1 MNINRFPDEI
11 LLRTFD
17 HFDTK
22 TLARSSQVCKRWK
35 LVSQDQSLWENLY
48 KEEYGKDLQS
58 EKLNY
63 KNLCRRKY
71 ELLDKIKHDKHK
83 KYETSITLG
92 SGLLGL
98 NGRLLILGKIVFFTK
113 LGKIFYS
120 KVKKSNYKNSI
131 LMFIPK
137 FKKIKIS
144 YQSLSGQTKQM
155 YPNRNSISLMDF
167 HPNGYILEKCSQ
179 HTFLS
184 REFLQRNRESSFA
197 VWNVNTGSCV
207 FAERR
212 SIDGLIQ
219 IIKDRVIY
227 NNRDKGMICC
237 DMETKKV
244 MFSLPGLS
252 SLVSHQTSNDNFVAA
267 ACVDNTI
274 HVYDLKKKKKIPT
287 LENVKVRVLS
297 LTEDKLIYQTR
308 TEIYIY
314 DLKTLTLICQIPIP
328 SSYSRSF
335 CHNQKIIIHVS
346 ENYPNILMIRDLRGE
361 CKIQKLRGL
370 SGLISNF
377 KMTDNRVVAISSTNK
392 VVWIWDINSAQLKTT
407 LRVSPRLYIKNF
419 QIENNLLHLSI
430 FNSNESYS
438 QFWNLTNCQLISE
451 EKFKK
456 NKDSKMVWCH
466 YEDGILTYLYKYPK
480 CFKSA
485 PICCCDVEMFKYL
498 NLENAVE
505 NDL

>member
-1 MNINRFPDEI
+1 MNIGSLPNEI
-11 LLRTFD
+11 LFNVFN

-35 LVSQDQSLWENLY
+35 LISQDQTLWEKLY

-63 KNLCRRKY
+63 KALCRRKY
-71 ELLDKIKHDKHK
+71 ELLNKIRHFEHK
-83 KYETSITLG
+83 KYKTSVALYPLEIN
-92 SGLLGL
+92 SS
-98 NGRLLILGKIVFFTK
+98 LLILGEIVVFAD
-113 LGKIFYS
+113 LEKIFYS
-120 KVKKSNYKNSI
+120 KVKKSNYKNST
-131 LMFIPK
+131 LMFGSK
-137 FKKIKIS
+137 SKKVKMS
-144 YQSLSGQTKQM
+144 YQSLSGQTKQL
-155 YPNRNSISLMDF
+155 YPNRNSISLKDF
-167 HPNGYILEKCSQ
+167 HSNGYTLEKCSQ

-184 REFLQRNRESSFA
+184 REIPRRNREASFA
-197 VWNVNTGSCV
+197 VWDVNSGSCV

-212 SIDGLIQ
+212 STDGLIQ
-219 IIKDRVIY
+219 IIKNRVIY

-244 MFSLPGLS
+244 MFTLPGLS

-287 LENVKVRVLS
+287 LEDVKVRVLS

-335 CHNQKIIIHVS
+335 CHNQKIIIHVL
-346 ENYPNILMIRDLRGE
+346 ENYPNILMIRDLRGGR
-361 CKIQKLRGL
+361 KIQKLSCS

-377 KMTDNRVVAISSTNK
+377 KMTDNRVVAISSKNK

-407 LRVSPRLYIKNF
+407 FRVSPRLFIKNF

-430 FNSNESYS
+430 SNSNESYS
-438 QFWNLTNCQLISE
+438 QFWNLTNCRLISE

-456 NKDSKMVWCH
+456 NKDSTLVWCH
-466 YEDGILTYLYKYPK
+466 YEDGILTYLYKYSK
-480 CFKSA
+480 CFKA
-485 PICCCDVEMFKYL
+485 VPIYCCDVKMFKYL
-498 NLENAVE
+498 T
-505 NDL
+505 